1 MDKEHVV
8 TILPPSSKLERGLN
22 DERGAGLDLERIT
35 EGLFL
40 WVPSFESLDV
50 DWSSPFYNSAT
61 ILPDDGRRGAGSDL
75 ERIREAL
82 VRDSASNLSSLAG
95 ESDLW
100 KMMAQERPGAT
111 SDYEKEDTFPAA
123 ELTNMGNTGKT
134 VGFQGKT
141 RSPMNMPT
149 GDDASSSTF
158 SEHGTADE
166 KPVTRRRRDTVLHDL
181 ASSNPRNSAI
191 WCAKKG
197 KCQRRVSFAASHTP
211 PVSFISNEHCDRS
224 KKVVREAPHR
234 ARHYDLSRASDQYLR
249 IPRR

>member
-8 TILPPSSKLERGLN
+8 TILPTSSKLERGLN

-100 KMMAQERPGAT
+100 KMKAQERPGAT
-111 SDYEKEDTFPAA
+111 SDYEKEGTFPAA

-191 WCAKKG
+191 WCVKRKMSTPSILRRISHSP
-197 KCQRRVSFAASHTP
+197 CFVHFQRT
-211 PVSFISNEHCDRS
+211 
-224 KKVVREAPHR
+224 
-234 ARHYDLSRASDQYLR
+234 L
-249 IPRR
+249 